1 MYVGIYVMYVCMYV
15 WVDGWMYVCIYIYI
29 IMIYTG
35 YIADD
40 SYPLQTNVRV
50 VARFRPP
57 ITEEEDA
64 AWRDGTVDDGGRC
77 KAKRF
82 APGKPAIFMEI

>member
-1 MYVGIYVMYVCMYV
+1 MYVCMYV
-15 WVDGWMYVCIYIYI
+15 YLI
-29 IMIYTG
+29 IVIIIIIYTC

-82 APGKPAIFMEI
+82 APGKPAIFREI